1 MFLQRS
7 FAVAFRYGAKVVQII
22 SAISKLRAT
31 AGGGKDQGIVTSL
44 TKSNI
49 VPSESLPHDDFTGT
63 LRTVCG
69 LPADAV
75 SPNSIFCSPIYNIA
89 SNAL

>member
-1 MFLQRS
+1 MFMQYS

-49 VPSESLPHDDFTGT
+49 VPSE
-63 LRTVCG
+63 
-69 LPADAV
+69 
-75 SPNSIFCSPIYNIA
+75 
-89 SNAL
+89 